1 MTPFRPGGPKRYR
14 HQVAGLRKLIETKGI
29 CALLFDPGTGKT
41 ATTLDYAG
49 LLALKSPTREARVL
63 VVAPLA
69 AVDTWVDQAQ
79 KFVTPDVAVRA
90 EVLTGSI
97 KRRANLLAA
106 RGGRPFTGPATKD
119 LPKLRRG
126 QRPEEVGEHL
136 SPALWVRSK
145 GQAKLTLMVVNLDSF
160 KSRAPVKVRTRSGQL
175 RDTSATNADL
185 MVEAVKRYGPHLV
198 VVDESHRIKSIGSN
212 SSRAL
217 ARLTKHVPRRVLLT
231 GTLMPHSPLDVFG
244 QWRFMEPYALG
255 WTDRHGVRRKATYEG
270 FRDRFTDVNP
280 FTKELKGFKDLDQ
293 LERILAKNSIVAKKE
308 DALDLP
314 PTTDVIVPVELSPRE
329 RKAYA
334 DMKRDLATRFADGSL
349 TAASN
354 RLVQGMRL
362 RQITSGFL
370 HDNDQ
375 DVTEELGQ
383 SKSRTIASI
392 VNDTLAGEKRVVVF
406 CHFRREID
414 QVARL
419 IAADK
424 DTDVVTVTGQT
435 SQEDRTLIRKRFGSS
450 DPQRIVLVAQT
461 RTMSLAVNELVTASH
476 AVYGS
481 LSQQRDDMVQ
491 SRDRLN
497 RIGQTRPV
505 TFWLALAPGT
515 VDHVIYQSHQDRTD
529 LETALLRHIA
539 AG

>member
-1 MTPFRPGGPKRYR
+1 MTPFRPGGPRRYR
-14 HQVAGLRKLIETKGI
+14 HQVAGLRKLIETKGV

-41 ATTLDYAG
+41 ATTLDYMS

-69 AVDTWVDQAQ
+69 AVDTWIDQAQ
-79 KFVTPDVAVRA
+79 QFLSPDVAVHA
-90 EVLTGSI
+90 EALSGSI
-97 KRRANLLAA
+97 KRRANLLAV
-106 RGGRPFTGPATKD
+106 RGGRPFTGPVTRD
-119 LPKLRRG
+119 LPRRRHH
-126 QRPEEVGEHL
+126 QRPDQIGEHL
-136 SPALWVRSK
+136 SPALWVRSQ
-145 GQAKLTLMVVNLDSF
+145 GRAKLTLLVVNLDSF
-160 KSRAPVKVRTRSGQL
+160 KSRGRLTYRDKRGRTRQG
-175 RDTSATNADL
+175 SATAADL
-185 MVEAVKRYGPHLV
+185 MVEAVKRYSPHLV
-198 VVDESHRIKSIGSN
+198 VVDESHRIKSVSSN
-212 SSRAL
+212 SSMAM
-217 ARLTKHVPRRVLLT
+217 ARLTSHVPRRILLT

-244 QWRFMEPYALG
+244 QWRFLEPYAFG
-255 WTDRHGVRRKATYEG
+255 WTNRHGVRRKATYEG
-270 FRDRFTDVNP
+270 FRDRFTEVNP
-280 FTKELKGFKDLDQ
+280 FTKEVTGFKDLDVM
-293 LERILAKNSIVAKKE
+293 EEILSRNSIVARKQ

-334 DMKRDLATRFADGSL
+334 DMKKNLATQLTDGSL

-370 HDNDQ
+370 HDNDR

-383 SKSRTIASI
+383 SKARTIASI
-392 VNDTLAGEKRVVVF
+392 VNDNLAGESRVVVF

-414 QVARL
+414 QVAQL
-419 IAADK
+419 IAAGK
-424 DTDVVTVTGQT
+424 NGEVVTITGQT
-435 SQEDRTLIRKRFGSS
+435 PQEDRTLIRKRFGSK
-450 DPQRIVLVAQT
+450 DPARIVLVAQT

-505 TFWLALAPGT
+505 TFWLALAPHT
-515 VDHVIYQSHQDRTD
+515 VDQVIHQSHQDRTD
-529 LETALLRHIA
+529 LETALLKHIA
-539 AG
+539 G